1 MKKCFA
7 MLLCVCMVF
16 SLCACSASKIAEDLD
31 LPPLPQ
37 VDPDAV
43 QQETEPASE
52 APAPSAQPVEDV
64 IEQSAPLENRVFVS
78 YKTTKYEQYDPADG
92 TQLILTFSYET
103 PTVHIEGRDEA
114 SAAINEYIAMLDETF
129 YTGNDYGDGP
139 STGFNAMLEAAEDN
153 FTYVIE
159 TGTEG
164 IGMEY
169 SESRRVRVERAD
181 STLLSLVFTDSE
193 YTGGA
198 HGITDDR
205 AYVFDT
211 ETGRRLRLDDLT
223 SDYAAL
229 EKLVVDQ
236 MIHLRETDERYNI
249 TIPEGY
255 VDPGDYRDSFGALL
269 RQGSWYLG
277 QDGLVL
283 FSTLYELGPY
293 ASGIAV
299 FTIPYEDLRGV
310 LDEHWFPSEREGSGE
325 LSVQAMSEIQDGTV
339 EIVDR
344 AVVDEGGGEVCLLV
358 SGTVY
363 DLNLSRVYYSDDY
376 SEFYTD
382 QQIWHGSSLTDAA
395 VQIAVFV
402 PDVIPNLRIEY
413 RTADGELHGLLL
425 AQSGMDGSYFLMEDK
440 IESVG

>member
-1 MKKCFA
+1 MKKWIA
-7 MLLCVCMVF
+7 LLLCACMAF
-16 SLCACSASKIAEDLD
+16 SLCACSAFKIAEDLD
-31 LPPLPQ
+31 LPPLPE
-37 VDPDAV
+37 VNPEA
-43 QQETEPASE
+43 ASE
-52 APAPSAQPVEDV
+52 PVPTLPATDVSFPEGEGEQDAAPID
-64 IEQSAPLENRVFVS
+64 NRIIVS
-78 YKTTKYEQYDPADG
+78 CSTTKYEQYDPADG

-103 PTVHIEGRDEA
+103 PVVHIEGREEA
-114 SAAINEYIAMLDETF
+114 SDAINEYIAMLDETF

-169 SESRRVRVERAD
+169 SESRKVRIERAD
-181 STLLSLVFTDSE
+181 STLLSLVFTDSV

-211 ETGRRLRLDDLT
+211 ETGKRLRLDDLT
-223 SDYAAL
+223 QDYSAFENA
-229 EKLVVDQ
+229 VVDA
-236 MIHLRETDERYNI
+236 MLALRETDEGYNN

-255 VDPGDYRDSFGALL
+255 VDPADYRSAFSALL

-283 FSTLYELGPY
+283 FSSLYELGPY
-293 ASGIAV
+293 ASGIAE
-299 FTIPYEDLRGV
+299 FTIPYEDLKTV
-310 LDEHWFPSEREGSGE
+310 MDERWFPPERQGSGE
-325 LSVQAMSEIQDGTV
+325 LSVQAMSEVPDGSV

-363 DLNLSRVYYSDDY
+363 DLSLSRVYYSDDL
-376 SEFYTD
+376 SEFYQD
-382 QQIWHGSSLTDAA
+382 RLIWYTSSLTDAA
-395 VQIAVFV
+395 LQIAVIV
-402 PDVIPNLRIEY
+402 PDVIPNLHVAY
-413 RTADGELHGLLL
+413 RTADGEVHGLLL
-425 AQSGMDGSYFLMEDK
+425 SQSGMDGSYFLMEDK

>member
-1 MKKCFA
+1 MKKWIA
-7 MLLCVCMVF
+7 LLLCACMAF
-16 SLCACSASKIAEDLD
+16 SLCACSAFKIAEDLD
-31 LPPLPQ
+31 LPPLPE
-37 VDPDAV
+37 VNPEA
-43 QQETEPASE
+43 ASE
-52 APAPSAQPVEDV
+52 PVPTLPATDVSFPEGEGEQAAAPID
-64 IEQSAPLENRVFVS
+64 NRIIVS
-78 YKTTKYEQYDPADG
+78 CSTTKYEQYDPADG

-103 PTVHIEGRDEA
+103 PVVHIEGREEA
-114 SAAINEYIAMLDETF
+114 SDAINEYIAMLDETF

-169 SESRRVRVERAD
+169 SESRKVRIERAD
-181 STLLSLVFTDSE
+181 STLLSLVFTDSV

-211 ETGRRLRLDDLT
+211 ETGKRLRLDDLT
-223 SDYAAL
+223 QDYSAFENA
-229 EKLVVDQ
+229 VVDA
-236 MIHLRETDERYNI
+236 MLALRETDEGYNN

-255 VDPGDYRDSFGALL
+255 VDPADYRSAFSALL

-283 FSTLYELGPY
+283 FSSLYELGPY
-293 ASGIAV
+293 ASGIAE
-299 FTIPYEDLRGV
+299 FTIPYEDLKTV
-310 LDEHWFPSEREGSGE
+310 MDECWFPPERQGSGE
-325 LSVQAMSEIQDGTV
+325 LSVQAMSEVPDGSV

-344 AVVDEGGGEVCLLV
+344 AVVDEGGEEVCLLV

-363 DLNLSRVYYSDDY
+363 DLSLSRVYYSDDL
-376 SEFYTD
+376 SEFYQD
-382 QQIWHGSSLTDAA
+382 RLIWHTSSLTDAA
-395 VQIAVFV
+395 LQIAVIV
-402 PDVIPNLRIEY
+402 PDAIPNLHVAY
-413 RTADGELHGLLL
+413 RTADGEVHGLLL
-425 AQSGMDGSYFLMEDK
+425 SQSGMDGSYFLMEDK

>member
-1 MKKCFA
+1 
-7 MLLCVCMVF
+7 MLCACMAF
-16 SLCACSASKIAEDLD
+16 SLCACSAFKIAEDLD
-31 LPPLPQ
+31 LPPLPE
-37 VDPDAV
+37 VNSEA
-43 QQETEPASE
+43 ASE
-52 APAPSAQPVEDV
+52 PVPTLPATDVSFAEGEGEQAAAPID
-64 IEQSAPLENRVFVS
+64 NRIIVS
-78 YKTTKYEQYDPADG
+78 CSTTKYEQYDPADG

-103 PTVHIEGRDEA
+103 PVVHIEGREEA
-114 SAAINEYIAMLDETF
+114 SDAINEYIAMLDETF

-169 SESRRVRVERAD
+169 SESRKVRIERAD
-181 STLLSLVFTDSE
+181 STLLSLVFTDSV

-211 ETGRRLRLDDLT
+211 ETGKRLRLDDLT
-223 SDYAAL
+223 QDYSAFENA
-229 EKLVVDQ
+229 VVDA
-236 MIHLRETDERYNI
+236 MLALRETDEGYNN

-255 VDPGDYRDSFGALL
+255 VDPADYRSAFSALL

-283 FSTLYELGPY
+283 FSSLYELGPY
-293 ASGIAV
+293 ASGIAE
-299 FTIPYEDLRGV
+299 FTIPYEDLKTV
-310 LDEHWFPSEREGSGE
+310 MDERWFPPERQGSGE
-325 LSVQAMSEIQDGTV
+325 LSVQAMSEVPDGSV

-363 DLNLSRVYYSDDY
+363 DLSLSRVYYSDDL
-376 SEFYTD
+376 SEFYQD
-382 QQIWHGSSLTDAA
+382 RLIWHTSSLTDAA
-395 VQIAVFV
+395 LQIAVIV
-402 PDVIPNLRIEY
+402 PDAIPNLHIAY
-413 RTADGELHGLLL
+413 RTADGEVHGLLL
-425 AQSGMDGSYFLMEDK
+425 SQSGMDGSYFLMEDK